1 VPGAFDEIE
10 PTETA
15 PGASETVE
23 TIETTET
30 TPGADETVEIL
41 EGIRDET
48 RSASNIKGEDPSE
61 QLQGELVSRILGAR
75 DLTSRMSEESAIPAY
90 QAVIPQKIATFN
102 IERLDRTNISS
113 WKA

>member
-10 PTETA
+10 LTEMV

-48 RSASNIKGEDPSE
+48 RSASNTRTEDPSG
-61 QLQGELVSRILGAR
+61 QLQDKLVLLAMAR
-75 DLTSRMSEESAIPAY
+75 GD
-90 QAVIPQKIATFN
+90 
-102 IERLDRTNISS
+102 
-113 WKA
+113 